1 MPDVAQGALDLAVL
15 QPGTRV
21 LVRYKPIGHIEI
33 DCKLQQVVYERII
46 LWRVEGTCFVA
57 TLDFEFCIEQG
68 EWWSELWFL
77 RDGSYSHCARYLG
90 RFVVHHFYRA
100 FNVWELTELVSV
112 GRAKAQEWC
121 HRQ

>member
-21 LVRYKPIGHIEI
+21 LVRYKPIGHAEI
-33 DCKLQQVVYERII
+33 DCKMQQVIYERII

-57 TLDFEFCIEQG
+57 TPDFELCIEQG

-77 RDGSYSHCARYLG
+77 QGGSYSHCVGYLG
-90 RFVVHHFYRA
+90 RFVVHNFYKA
-100 FNVWELTELVSV
+100 FNVCEFTELVSV
-112 GRAKAQEWC
+112 GRAKAQ
-121 HRQ
+121 